1 LSQAD
6 EQQQYPSSRPSP
18 SAQSPSKPDQ
28 AGKHHRQC
36 TSSVRPRQSAIRA
49 AAPVWVLMVR
59 IVSRRTSHGFFRR
72 RIRDSDAG
80 VRHCGDAERG
90 GISGQVSLPTIKIYR
105 SPQGKGNAD
114 SVSRAAKFASL
125 TSLTLFFPGNTSQGE
140 EDTTQI
146 YYIGLRGKWTPVSPD
161 HRGVSALWL

>member
-1 LSQAD
+1 
-6 EQQQYPSSRPSP
+6 
-18 SAQSPSKPDQ
+18 
-28 AGKHHRQC
+28 
-36 TSSVRPRQSAIRA
+36 
-49 AAPVWVLMVR
+49 M
-59 IVSRRTSHGFFRR
+59 
-72 RIRDSDAG
+72 
-80 VRHCGDAERG
+80 
-90 GISGQVSLPTIKIYR
+90 SLPTIKIYR

-146 YYIGLRGKWTPVSPD
+146 YYVGLRGKWTPVSPD